1 MLTLNTGSN
10 TGPVKAT
17 SVRSASLYQVN
28 TGLVTVV
35 LLAVNLAFVPAQ
47 NGVLFPAIAISAAVA
62 GGFTVIVTTLALAG
76 SLGHLLS
83 PLTLT

>member
-1 MLTLNTGSN
+1 MFAVSTGSN
-10 TGPVKAT
+10 TGPVNTAFVKA
-17 SVRSASLYQVN
+17 ASLYQVN

-35 LLAVNLAFVPAQ
+35 LLAVNFAFVPAQ
-47 NGVLFPAIAISAAVA
+47 NGASLPVMATSAAVA

-83 PLTLT
+83 PLTVT